1 VSRIRGLC
9 KNCIFLEREMV
20 QVENGDG
27 QRVSVEDIICGI
39 YDVFKS
45 PDGFCDS
52 FEPKSG

>member
-1 VSRIRGLC
+1 
-9 KNCIFLEREMV
+9 MV